1 VPWSKPWYG
10 SSSNSTSGFASRVS
24 ERLSFCL
31 VPPDKAFA
39 ERVVARVEPEFA
51 EDVVAAA
58 QRRRP
63 VEAGR
68 ASEEDDV
75 LACAEEVE
83 EGGSCGQ

>member
-1 VPWSKPWYG
+1 
-10 SSSNSTSGFASRVS
+10 
-24 ERLSFCL
+24 